1 MLMIRESV
9 ATKVRGTILSSF
21 RVQLALGLVIAVLL
35 PALIRYLTLNFTA
48 IHGLD
53 NSLIAAGCAYLGGLL
68 LMRRVMV
75 FPGAGSFGL
84 IVPSF
89 CTSYGLALA
98 VIFALRLDYQRIHF
112 ASSFLTAI
120 VLAFAVSFYI
130 DRRTVRRFYTV
141 PNTDLG
147 GLEAHPGVEWRV
159 MTEPSLP
166 ADREAQLVADLHFD
180 HPPEWERLLAE
191 AAVAGHP
198 VYHIKQLTESLTG
211 CVTIE
216 HLSENSFGSLMPNL
230 AYRKVKRLADI
241 VGCVLLIP
249 LLIVPMALIAL
260 AIRLDSRGS
269 PIYRQ
274 QRMGFRGQPF
284 MMYKFRSMRPREEFA
299 CEEAAR
305 RDAMTQS
312 DDARITRIGRFLRR
326 TRIDE
331 LPQLVNVLRG
341 EMSWIGP
348 RPEAVPLS
356 RWYEAEIPFY
366 FYRHIVRP
374 GISGWAQVNQGHV
387 ADLEAVNLK
396 LNFDFFYIKNF
407 SASLDI
413 LIVLRTLRT
422 VLTGFGSK

>member
-1 MLMIRESV
+1 MVRETV
-9 ATKVRGTILSSF
+9 ATQVQGTVFSSF
-21 RVQLALGLVIAVLL
+21 RVQALAGLVVAVLL
-35 PALIRYLTLNFTA
+35 PAAIRYGTFQFSDIT
-48 IHGLD
+48 GLD
-53 NSLIAAGCAYLGGLL
+53 TSMIAAAAAYLVGLF
-68 LMRRVMV
+68 LMRRVLM
-75 FPGAGSFGL
+75 FPGTRSFEL
-84 IVPSF
+84 ILPSF
-89 CTSYGLALA
+89 STSFAIALA
-98 VIFALRLDYQRIHF
+98 TLFALRLEYQRIYF
-112 ASSFLTAI
+112 TSTFL
-120 VLAFAVSFYI
+120 LAVGITFLISFYVE
-130 DRRTVRRFYTV
+130 RRTTRRFYTI
-141 PNTDLG
+141 PNTDVGELRQV
-147 GLEAHPGVEWRV
+147 PGIEWC
-159 MTEPSLP
+159 TLSDPNLP
-166 ADREAQLVADLHFD
+166 ANRNAQIVADLHYD

-211 CVTIE
+211 CVSME

-241 VGCVLLIP
+241 VGCILLTPI
-249 LLIVPMALIAL
+249 LIGPMLLIAL
-260 AIRLDSRGS
+260 AIRLDSKGS
-269 PIYRQ
+269 VIFRQ
-274 QRMGFRGQPF
+274 ERMGFRGHPF
-284 MMYKFRSMRPREEFA
+284 MMYKFRTMRPRPAFE
-299 CEEAAR
+299 CEEASR
-305 RDAMTQS
+305 QDAMTQA

-326 TRIDE
+326 TRLDE
-331 LPQLVNVLRG
+331 LPQFVNVLRG

-396 LNFDFFYIKNF
+396 LNYDFYYIKNF